1 MQTPEFRFPKVAVA
15 STPTR
20 RAFTLIE
27 LLVVIA
33 IIAILAGMLLPSL
46 GRAKEAAKRISCVNQ
61 LRQLGISTTLYAG
74 DSGGEF
80 PDRTVTNRWCDR
92 LLPYYRAT
100 KLLTCPS
107 DLGPDGKNRPATADS
122 NTNHLGDSA
131 PRSYIINGWNDQFAA
146 EMGAEFSMDRIVG
159 RTIRDTVI
167 QQPSETILYGEKLY
181 PIGHFFMDFLE
192 GKLGNDVEVLNH
204 SVHNSQSRAASG
216 GRGGGSNYAFADG
229 STRYLKHGRSI
240 APINLW
246 AVTERWRTNAIS
258 AAP

>member
-1 MQTPEFRFPKVAVA
+1 MAPIPRNQL
-15 STPTR
+15 PTGTR
-20 RAFTLIE
+20 NQLGFTLIE

-61 LRQLGISTTLYAG
+61 LRQLGISTTMYAG
-74 DSGGEF
+74 DNGGEF
-80 PDRTVTNRWCDR
+80 PDRSITNRWCDR
-92 LLPYYRAT
+92 LLPIYKSV

-107 DLGPDGKNRPATADS
+107 DMGPDGKNRPASADA

-146 EMGAEFSMDRIVG
+146 EMGDAFSMNSIVG
-159 RTIRDTVI
+159 RTIKESVVRE
-167 QQPSETILYGEKLY
+167 PSETILFGEKLY

-192 GKLGNDVEVLNH
+192 GKLGNDIEVLNH
-204 SVHNSQSRAASG
+204 STHNSTTRVAAG
-216 GRGGGSNYAFADG
+216 GKGGGSNYAFTDG
-229 STRYLKHGRSI
+229 STRFLKHGKSL

-246 AVTERWRTNAIS
+246 AVNERWRTNAITS
-258 AAP
+258 AP